1 MKGLLQIISFYPWIN
16 VRSINLSNLY
26 QANDTKEKKLIY
38 LGVMQK
44 IIEHYIP
51 QMKTI
56 IFLEKTRKKYS
67 RLRIITMGNDNTT
80 SQYQTSEQAQFYTT
94 IEMKTILSSFD
105 RSKYNYSFRM
115 FNVDQLIL
123 HSSYEPLENKEI
135 TNNYIINVNQFNI
148 DTFQIGQ
155 LDNLFHSKIILIR
168 LNLDSIQFIM

>member
-105 RSKYNYSFRM
+105 RSKDNYSFRM

-123 HSSYEPLENKEI
+123 HSSYN
-135 TNNYIINVNQFNI
+135 IINVNQFNI

>member
-1 MKGLLQIISFYPWIN
+1 
-16 VRSINLSNLY
+16 
-26 QANDTKEKKLIY
+26 
-38 LGVMQK
+38 
-44 IIEHYIP
+44 
-51 QMKTI
+51 
-56 IFLEKTRKKYS
+56 
-67 RLRIITMGNDNTT
+67 MGNDNTT

-135 TNNYIINVNQFNI
+135 TNNYIINVNQFKI